1 MKKILS
7 FLMVLL
13 ASTMVCKADYNFDD
27 YIYPFGS
34 RTYYSK
40 DSSGKTT
47 SMSQFSFES
56 QYYDNFLVEETYIGM
71 GMKSATTYYRYHIQD
86 NAVVSDVQIYQN
98 ALTGSSKYQDLLT
111 IFAFPKGDK
120 PYKWTEINRGD
131 KYQCTSEYVYLNA
144 SIYYNSFFTKAIK
157 ITRDLSFLSGKEK
170 HRVIE
175 KSYWVSGYGRII
187 TLTNWNGEER
197 TSSKLDNL
205 GYYQEMSTEEYN
217 AYMKKKEEAL
227 RKQKEEEAM
236 LAKKKEEEAIL
247 RKKIEAFNEANK
259 PQSFEQKYPN
269 YQQQV
274 ISIIESHINVLD
286 VIGEE
291 PMVVTIASS
300 NDVRIQDGA
309 FSAAPI
315 IGESVKEYIEN
326 LLKEKKVQ
334 LDTLIN
340 PETNKSVEIPL
351 VLKVDQIPVVE
362 TKYYSL
368 DYKKGTWYEKGSK
381 KPFYRTS
388 ALESDI
394 YTSAEEFRLAK
405 RAKKINVPVNYISFN
420 DKLFFQ
426 NVGKAC
432 IRKD

>member
-1 MKKILS
+1 MKKFLS

-13 ASTMVCKADYNFDD
+13 TSTVVCKADYNFDD

-71 GMKSATTYYRYHIQD
+71 GMKSATTLYRYHIKD
-86 NAVVSDVQIYQN
+86 NAVVSDVQIYQDV
-98 ALTGSSKYQDLLT
+98 LTGSSKYQDNIT
-111 IFAFPKGDK
+111 IFAFPVNGK
-120 PYKWTEINRGD
+120 PYNWTEIKRGE
-131 KYQCTSEYVYLNA
+131 KYQCTSEYTYIMASGKYL
-144 SIYYNSFFTKAIK
+144 KAIK
-157 ITRDLSFLSGKEK
+157 ISRDNYYTVGKEK
-170 HRVIE
+170 HRVLE
-175 KSYWVSGYGRII
+175 KTYWVEGYGRII
-187 TLTNWNGEER
+187 SLVNWDGSERVTSQLSTYGTYLFENVSEISEE
-197 TSSKLDNL
+197 K
-205 GYYQEMSTEEYN
+205 YKAHMEYL
-217 AYMKKKEEAL
+217 KKKEEM
-227 RKQKEEEAM
+227 E
-236 LAKKKEEEAIL
+236 AKKREEEAIL
-247 RKKIEAFNEANK
+247 RKKIAAFNEANK

-274 ISIIESHINVLD
+274 MSIIESHINKLD
-286 VIGEE
+286 IIGEA

-300 NDVRIQDGA
+300 NDIRIQNGA
-309 FSAAPI
+309 FSSAPI
-315 IGESVKEYIEN
+315 IGESIKEYIVR
-326 LLKEKKVQ
+326 LLKDKKVQ

-368 DYKKGTWYEKGSK
+368 DYKKGTWYEKASK

-388 ALESDI
+388 ALESEI
-394 YTSAEEFRLAK
+394 YASAEELRLAK

-420 DKLFFQ
+420 NKLFFQ

-432 IRKD
+432 ARKD